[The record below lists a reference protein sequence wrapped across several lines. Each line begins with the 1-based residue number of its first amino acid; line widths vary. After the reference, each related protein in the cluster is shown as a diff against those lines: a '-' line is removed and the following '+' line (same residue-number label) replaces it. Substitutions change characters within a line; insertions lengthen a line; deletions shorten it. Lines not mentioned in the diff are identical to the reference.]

1 MANLC
6 RAYDAA
12 AAVTVENGG
21 ADRAAIGPALRHLA
35 DLAYTF
41 PDAAVRE
48 DAEYV
53 QSVAHNGYTV
63 PRDFY
68 GSTVAISTRCRCGT
82 SDSADGQRDRS
93 EDRPHEH
100 RDAGGAQGA
109 EKINGQMSGNGG
121 AGKSGELGGES
132 ETRAH
137 GADRV

>member
-1 MANLC
+1 MYRRIGLVIALITVALGAGACASDDESVLGTTTSAAPVTEFVLAPQRDPLATTSVADLC

-48 DAEYV
+48 DAGYV
-53 QSVAHNGYTV
+53 QSVAHNGYTA

-68 GSTVAISTRCRCGT
+68 GSTVAISTRCR
-82 SDSADGQRDRS
+82 
-93 EDRPHEH
+93 
-100 RDAGGAQGA
+100 
-109 EKINGQMSGNGG
+109 
-121 AGKSGELGGES
+121 
-132 ETRAH
+132 
-137 GADRV
+137 